1 MTLRNRYD
9 ALLDRLSKIRL
20 FEIGYVLYYFTLFFE
35 DLPLDSSFLFKLLRY
50 SAYLCFAFYYL
61 ATRPAVK
68 QMICAVVLFAVN
80 FAIGFEM
87 RDFYWAI
94 LMAMLFAFRSA
105 EPERILKMS
114 FNLLLALTVATLCLA
129 IVGALPNLNTMR
141 GGDGLARYS
150 MGFYHS
156 NVFPLAVFHL
166 FCLRI
171 LILSPKQRMPV
182 METLYWVIL
191 TIVTYFACGS
201 RNALIGTG
209 LCIVAYFVVEYVTQ
223 RRIVRKV
230 LLFASK
236 WIVCFCV
243 LFSVILMLLQGTN
256 ITLVHRINGLFSGR
270 FGLAYTQ
277 MKETGLA
284 LINTM
289 PRSMFGVLDNGY
301 LFIVLRYGV
310 VYVVFYMFL
319 QYYLSAKYKGNLPA
333 LAVFTV
339 AAIMN
344 MVDNDLLSYGFL
356 PLMVLA
362 VSRRRLKWHYLVGRK
377 RRAVGDRISGS
388 NNCRGVS
395 PEES

>member
-1 MTLRNRYD
+1 
-9 ALLDRLSKIRL
+9 
-20 FEIGYVLYYFTLFFE
+20 
-35 DLPLDSSFLFKLLRY
+35 
-50 SAYLCFAFYYL
+50 
-61 ATRPAVK
+61 
-68 QMICAVVLFAVN
+68 
-80 FAIGFEM
+80 M

-94 LMAMLFAFRSA
+94 LLAMLFSFRSVNA
-105 EPERILKMS
+105 ERILKTS
-114 FNLLLALTVATLCLA
+114 FYLLLALTMATLGLA
-129 IVGALPNLNTMR
+129 IVGVLPNLNTMR
-141 GGDGLARYS
+141 GGDESARYS

-156 NVFPLAVFHL
+156 NVFPLVVFHL
-166 FCLRI
+166 LSLRI
-171 LILSPKQRMPV
+171 LILCPKQRMPL
-182 METLYWVIL
+182 MEIVSWVIL

-209 LCIVAYFVVEYVTQ
+209 LCIAAYFVVEYVYQ
-223 RRIVRKV
+223 RKYVWKS
-230 LLFASK
+230 LLFVSK

-243 LFSVILMLLQGTN
+243 VASVILMLLQGTN
-256 ITLVHRINGLFSGR
+256 IAFVHKINGLFSGR

-301 LFIVLRYGV
+301 LFVVLRYGV
-310 VYVVFYMFL
+310 VYVVFYILM
-319 QYYLSAKYKGNLPA
+319 QYYLSAKYRGNLPA
-333 LAVFTV
+333 LVVFST

-362 VSRRRLKWHYLVGRK
+362 VSRDKLRWHYLVN
-377 RRAVGDRISGS
+377 RRQRTAGNRLPRDT
-388 NNCRGVS
+388 NCRGIG